1 MKKLLLSLVLI
12 TTVFSCSRDE
22 KRNYSAIEQLVGI
35 WSLQS
40 KTINEEPA
48 TNAAKLL
55 YFYEDNDIRDF
66 KGRYEFVSEDS
77 SSGVFAIDTKFS
89 NIFFTSNADITTT
102 YSFYINSI
110 TMVLTRTKDTGDVV
124 SEIWIKNSNSASF

>member
-1 MKKLLLSLVLI
+1 MKNLLLVVVVI
-12 TTVFSCSRDE
+12 TTIFSCSRDE

-40 KTINEEPA
+40 KTINEEPVS
-48 TNAAKLL
+48 NANKLL

-77 SSGVFAIDTKFS
+77 SSGAFSLDTKFG
-89 NIFFTSNADITTT
+89 NIIFTSDADVTTT
-102 YSFYINSI
+102 YSFYINAI
-110 TMVLTRTKDTGDVV
+110 TMVLARTENTGDVV
-124 SEIWIKNSNSASF
+124 SEIWVKNSNSTSL